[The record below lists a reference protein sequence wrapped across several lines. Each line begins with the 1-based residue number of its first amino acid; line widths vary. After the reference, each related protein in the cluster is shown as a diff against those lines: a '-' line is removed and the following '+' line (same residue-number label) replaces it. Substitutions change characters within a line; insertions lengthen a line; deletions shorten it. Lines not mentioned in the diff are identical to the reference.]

1 MSKRRDG
8 DDNDLNSL
16 SEGTQ
21 QKSVSELINSS
32 VLEKRRYYCESIIET
47 IVFLVARRLPF
58 RGDWNEEDKE
68 EEGLF
73 NDLFELLIKK
83 DSRINECQKAM
94 PPNITYRSPDIQNEF
109 ICILAHSLRASIVK
123 EINGAD
129 CGFFTILFD
138 GTKDK
143 NGTECVSI
151 AARFV
156 LKGKAVESLIFFEST
171 EDVDANAFT
180 QLLLKSLA
188 DYGLD
193 SKKILSQCYDG
204 APVMN
209 GYKSGVAKRLEDE
222 LEKTI
227 PYVHCFNHRLRL
239 VIIDTVRQIMKFYW
253 QFPALIA
260 WSSTN

>member
-83 DSRINECQKAM
+83 DSRINECQRARGNPQPKNSLSFAEIFQM
-94 PPNITYRSPDIQNEF
+94 FPYLQSF
-109 ICILAHSLRASIVK
+109 I
-123 EINGAD
+123 
-129 CGFFTILFD
+129 
-138 GTKDK
+138 
-143 NGTECVSI
+143 
-151 AARFV
+151 
-156 LKGKAVESLIFFEST
+156 
-171 EDVDANAFT
+171 
-180 QLLLKSLA
+180 
-188 DYGLD
+188 
-193 SKKILSQCYDG
+193 
-204 APVMN
+204 
-209 GYKSGVAKRLEDE
+209 
-222 LEKTI
+222 
-227 PYVHCFNHRLRL
+227 
-239 VIIDTVRQIMKFYW
+239 
-253 QFPALIA
+253 
-260 WSSTN
+260 